1 MKGFQ
6 PISEILSKVQSG
18 IYDGEDLIELSP
30 FNICLFAY
38 TMLKLPFSRFSPN
51 QERILETFDNPAN
64 RYKELLLTCG
74 RKSGKT
80 TMSAILILNS
90 IYRILTQID
99 NPQQHF
105 GLMPKERIYFILVG
119 TKREQV
125 QNVSFDYVKSLAK
138 SSPYLRNFISNETA
152 DELVFEKNL
161 VVHCQSSSARGGRGL
176 STYMIVFDEIAHFLD
191 NRGNLSGTEVYYA
204 LMPNLKP
211 LAPDSRSVLISSPA
225 GKQGIFWELFRAGE
239 HIHTNQETPE
249 AGEEAWRCVFQH
261 PTWELNPKLQ
271 FQCLTCQKDKKTEC
285 NLSCPSYEL
294 SMDYRGNPEKFE
306 MEYGAMFCDTV
317 DAALNAE
324 NVQRCA
330 SGRTIDIITE
340 DKKTPRMLSLDPAL
354 SGNSYALSMG
364 HQEGNLDVVDLI
376 KYWRGDR
383 DFPVKINIVEDFIEK
398 LYKQFYITHIIID
411 QYQSASTVQRLQEK
425 GIPIYMVNV
434 TQKYNQMAYEY
445 LINRINMGTFV
456 FPHHREAI
464 NELIFLQRKQSGKS
478 VRYEA
483 AIGSQ
488 DDISDTFARLVY
500 TLDTESGK
508 KLHVGF

>member
-1 MKGFQ
+1 MKGFM
-6 PISEILSKVQSG
+6 PLAEILQNVKEGRFDS
-18 IYDGEDLIELSP
+18 EDLIELSP
-30 FNICLFAY
+30 FNICLFAH

-80 TMSAILILNS
+80 TMSAIFILNS

-99 NPQQHF
+99 NPQQHY

-138 SSPYLRNFISNETA
+138 SSPYLRNFIANETA

-176 STYMIVFDEIAHFLD
+176 STHTIVFDEIAHFLD

-239 HIHTNQETPE
+239 HVHTMQETPE
-249 AGEEAWRCVFQH
+249 AGEEAWRCVFQY
-261 PTWELNPKLQ
+261 PTWNLNPKLQ
-271 FQCLTCQKDKKTEC
+271 FQCITCQKDKKTEC

-294 SMDYRGNPEKFE
+294 SIDYRGNPEKFE

-383 DFPVKINIVEDFIEK
+383 DFPIKINIVEDFIEK

-488 DDISDTFARLVY
+488 DDISDTFARLIY